1 MLGFRACQLEQ
12 LLLFIKQ
19 MLEIIVFNIHKAK
32 MSDVTTCLFWTVSVT
47 SGLASASRCHCLSP
61 PLSLLGPVSI
71 ALLWVYWS
79 LDQKLQWILMFY
91 GIMSMPISLAFT
103 NLYSASKVSAV
114 PLLIVL
120 LLYLL
125 VTATMYESFIYVL
138 NTS

>member
-1 MLGFRACQLEQ
+1 MLGFRACQVEQ
-12 LLLFIKQ
+12 FLLFIEQ

-32 MSDVTTCLFWTVSVT
+32 MSDVTCLFWTVSVT

-71 ALLWVYWS
+71 ALLWADWS
-79 LDQKLQWILMFY
+79 LDQKLQWILMFC
-91 GIMSMPISLAFT
+91 GIMSMLISLAFT
-103 NLYSASKVSAV
+103 NLYNASKVSAV
-114 PLLIVL
+114 ALLIVL

-125 VTATMYESFIYVL
+125 VTAAMYESFIYVL